1 MLSPPVSS
9 GNAVQTWTLL
19 AWHAAVALACLALG
33 IAIGWRHPLSPE
45 TVLTI
50 YCAWTVMT
58 CCRPD
63 VGLIVIPACLPF
75 LSLMPWTGWLA
86 CDEFDLLVLAWLA
99 GAHARLG
106 LASFR
111 RVPGDQAATS
121 VPVTAVDWLGA
132 ALALWTLVGL
142 LRGMLDATAM
152 RLDPF
157 DAYTGAANA
166 LRVAKSLLYVALA
179 VAPLRALARR
189 DAARATGHL
198 CAGVLIGFV
207 GVVAICF
214 WERAAFPGL
223 FNFSQRYRVT
233 AMFWEM
239 HVGGAAIDVYVAMAA
254 PLVVWALARSQ
265 RPWQWVVSAVL
276 VVAAAYVCLVTYS
289 RGIYAAVL
297 GGLAVIAV
305 VHRLRRA
312 GFGPQDLMRLLH
324 ENVTSARWRSRAGL
338 GLVLVVLLEIG
349 LVMGTGTFL
358 SERMGASNRDF
369 GSRMA
374 HWTRGVSLLKTP
386 ADWLLGIGLGRLPPR
401 YAAVGSRAEV
411 SGSARL
417 NAAGEQATADPRQG
431 AFVTVSGPRSR
442 LSIGGL
448 YALAQRVERVP
459 DSVYTVSMD
468 VRARGVGELD
478 VSVCERHLLY
488 DQDCQGHTLLIKQPG
503 RAWQHLEFELEGDL
517 FQRGALAESRPAM
530 LTLAVVN
537 PGGIVDVDNVRLTAS
552 TGRSLVSNGGFDEG
566 LAHWFPAAQF
576 YFLPWH
582 IDNLY
587 LEWLIEHGV
596 VGLLLF
602 VALAAAALCSLVFGA
617 ARALPQAP
625 FLAAALAS
633 GLAVGLVSS
642 VMDAPRT
649 AFLLLLLTVWP
660 LLQARIVA
668 TPGDAGNRP

>member
-1 MLSPPVSS
+1 M
-9 GNAVQTWTLL
+9 AL
-19 AWHAAVALACLALG
+19 AW
-33 IAIGWRHPLSPE
+33 
-45 TVLTI
+45 
-50 YCAWTVMT
+50 
-58 CCRPD
+58 CRPGA
-63 VGLIVIPACLPF
+63 GLFVIPACLPF

-86 CDEFDLLVLAWLA
+86 CDEFDLLVLGWLA
-99 GAHARLG
+99 GAHARIG

-111 RVPGDQAATS
+111 RESGYWTAAPAPAT
-121 VPVTAVDWLGA
+121 VVCWLTC
-132 ALALWTLVGL
+132 ALALWTMLGLV
-142 LRGMLDATAM
+142 RGMLDAADL

-157 DAYTGAANA
+157 DAYAGAANT

-189 DAARATGHL
+189 DAARATAHL
-198 CAGVLIGFV
+198 CAGVLAGFI
-207 GVVAICF
+207 GVVAICI

-254 PLVVWALARSQ
+254 PFVVWALARSQ

-276 VVAAAYVCLVTYS
+276 VVAAVYVCLVTYS

-297 GGLAVIAV
+297 GGLAVIAI
-305 VHRLRRA
+305 VHRIRRA
-312 GFGPQDLMRLLH
+312 GFEPQDLMRLLQ
-324 ENVTSARWRSRAGL
+324 ENVSSARWRSRAGL

-374 HWTRGVSLLKTP
+374 HWTRGVSLMKTP
-386 ADWLLGIGLGRLPPR
+386 WDWLLGIGLGRLPSR
-401 YAAVGSRAEV
+401 YAALGSRAEV
-411 SGSARL
+411 SGAARL
-417 NAAGEQATADPRQG
+417 NSPGQYAAPDAGHG
-431 AFVTVSGPRSR
+431 AFVTVTGPRSR
-442 LSIGGL
+442 RQIAGL

-459 DSVYTVSMD
+459 DSMYSVSMD
-468 VRARGVGELD
+468 VRVRRASEFE

-488 DQDCQGHTLLIKQPG
+488 DQDCQGHVVQMKQPG
-503 RAWQHLEFELEGDL
+503 SAWQHVEFELTGDRFEHGL
-517 FQRGALAESRPAM
+517 LAESRPVM
-530 LTLAVVN
+530 LTLAVSN
-537 PGGIVDVDNVRLTAS
+537 TGGAVDVDNVRLTSS

-566 LAHWFPAAQF
+566 LTDWFPAAQF

-587 LEWLIEHGV
+587 LEWLIEHGI

-602 VALAAAALCSLVFGA
+602 CALAAAAMWSLVFGA
-617 ARALPQAP
+617 ARVLPQAP

-642 VMDAPRT
+642 ALDAPRT
-649 AFLLLLLTVWP
+649 AFLLLLLMTWP
-660 LLQARIVA
+660 LLQARTDSADPRV
-668 TPGDAGNRP
+668 GNSP